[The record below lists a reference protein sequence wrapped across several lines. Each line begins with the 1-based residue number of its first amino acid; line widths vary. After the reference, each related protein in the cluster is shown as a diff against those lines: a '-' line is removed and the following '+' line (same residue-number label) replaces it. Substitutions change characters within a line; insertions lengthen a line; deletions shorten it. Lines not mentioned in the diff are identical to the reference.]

1 MKSKVPEMKRNTV
14 FWLFLWLIGSQAVAL
29 HGQGDRIT
37 YSLDPFKEVK
47 VFDGISLKL
56 IRSDR
61 NEAIVRGE
69 NKEKVAVVNS
79 EGVLKIRMEIT
90 KIFSG
95 YRTFVDLHYNSPLT
109 VIDVNE
115 DARIESEEVIR
126 QDVLEVKA
134 QEGGEVQVQ
143 ADVTQFLVKAVSGG
157 IINATGKSKN
167 QDVQINTGGIY
178 NGKSF
183 VTGFC
188 TVNVN
193 AGSTAE
199 INATDYVK
207 ASVKAG
213 GKVFVYG
220 NPAKMDEKTVFGGTN
235 KRM

>member
-1 MKSKVPEMKRNTV
+1 MRLCK
-14 FWLFLWLIGSQAVAL
+14 FLFLWIGLTGLTAGVLRAQDAQVT
-29 HGQGDRIT
+29 HDTG
-37 YSLDPFKEVK
+37 PFREIK
-47 VFDGISLKL
+47 VFDGISLTL

-61 NEAIVRGE
+61 NQAVVRGE
-69 NKEKVAVVNS
+69 NTRQVAVVNND
-79 EGVLKIRMEIT
+79 GVLKVRMEIT

-95 YRTFVDLHYNSPLT
+95 YRTFVDLYYTDPLV

-115 DARIESEEVIR
+115 DARIESRDRIR

-134 QEGGEVQVQ
+134 QEGGEIVVE
-143 ADVTQFLVKAVSGG
+143 AEVTQFLVKAVTGG
-157 IINATGKSKN
+157 IITASGTSKN

-178 NGKSF
+178 QGKEF
-183 VTGFC
+183 ATGFC

-199 INATDYVK
+199 IHASDYVK
-207 ASVKAG
+207 ATVKAG

-220 NPAKMDEKTVFGGTN
+220 DPDKMEEKTVFGGTI

>member
-1 MKSKVPEMKRNTV
+1 MRHTLFS
-14 FWLFLWLIGSQAVAL
+14 LFLWLLTTQVGSL

-37 YSLDPFKEVK
+37 YALDPFQEVK
-47 VFDGISLKL
+47 VFDGISLNL

-61 NEAIVRGE
+61 NEAVVRGE
-69 NKEKVAVVNS
+69 NKEKVAVVNTG
-79 EGVLKIRMEIT
+79 GVLKIRMEIT

-95 YRTFVDLHYNSPLT
+95 YRTFVDLHYSGPLT

-115 DARIESEEVIR
+115 DARIVSEEVIK
-126 QDVLEVKA
+126 QEVLEVKA
-134 QEGGEVQVQ
+134 QEGGEVEVQ
-143 ADVTQFLVKAVSGG
+143 AEVTQFLVKAISGG
-157 IINATGKSKN
+157 IIKATGKSKN

-199 INATDYVK
+199 IHATDYVK

-220 NPAKMDEKTVFGGTN
+220 NPAKMEEKTVFGGTI

>member
-1 MKSKVPEMKRNTV
+1 MRVLKYLLVI
-14 FWLFLWLIGSQAVAL
+14 FWVVSTSSQALSA
-29 HGQGDRIT
+29 QDASIT
-37 YSLDPFKEVK
+37 RSLESFSEVK

-56 IRSDR
+56 IKSDR
-61 NEAIVRGE
+61 NEAVVRGE
-69 NKEKVAVVNS
+69 NTDKVAIVNNK
-79 EGVLKIRMEIT
+79 GILKIRMQIT

-95 YRTFVDLHYNSPLT
+95 YRTFVDLYYTDPIT

-115 DARIESEEVIR
+115 DALVTAEDTIR

-134 QEGGEVQVQ
+134 QEGGEIRIQ
-143 ADVTQFLVKAVSGG
+143 AEVTQFLVKAVSGG
-157 IINATGKSKN
+157 MITAEGRSKN

-178 NGKSF
+178 KGSTF
-183 VTGFC
+183 QTGFC

-207 ASVKAG
+207 AAVKAG

-220 NPAKMDEKTVFGGTN
+220 DPAKMDEKTVFGGTI